1 MTTDATPTDEAAF
14 MSNAHERLLAHYDID
29 RWHWTD
35 ATTPFEVC
43 AGAILV
49 QHTGWVN
56 VEKALLNLRTAGVES
71 LEALALT
78 SEDELA
84 VIVRPVGTPL
94 TKARRLKAFAEL
106 ALGNGG
112 FEGFFAMP
120 ASKLRPLLLATP
132 GIGPETADVI
142 LLYGAR
148 APVIVH
154 DAYTARLMRRLG
166 LGPERD
172 TYESWQSW
180 LDARLPK
187 DGAYRRRHHAA
198 IVVHCKET
206 CRTRPKC
213 HVCPLAAVCAFRN
226 TVAAGVPLTR
236 GPGCIGEQV
245 PR

>member
-1 MTTDATPTDEAAF
+1 MTANPTHTDEAAF
-14 MSNAHERLLAHYDID
+14 LNDVHQRLLAHYDID

-56 VEKALLNLRTAGVES
+56 VEKALLNLHAAGVES

-78 SEDELA
+78 PEDELA
-84 VIVRPVGTPL
+84 VIVRSVGTPL
-94 TKARRLKAFAEL
+94 TKARRLKAFAGL
-106 ALGNGG
+106 ALDHGG
-112 FEGFFAMP
+112 FAGLFALP
-120 ASKLRPLLLATP
+120 LAELRARLLATP

-148 APVIVH
+148 APVLVH

-166 LGPERD
+166 LGPARD
-172 TYESWQSW
+172 SYESWQSW
-180 LDARLPK
+180 LDVRLPK
-187 DGAYRRRHHAA
+187 DGDYRRRHHAA

-213 HVCPLAAVCAFRN
+213 HICPLATVCAFRD
-226 TVAAGVPLTR
+226 TVASGPPLT
-236 GPGCIGEQV
+236 
-245 PR
+245 